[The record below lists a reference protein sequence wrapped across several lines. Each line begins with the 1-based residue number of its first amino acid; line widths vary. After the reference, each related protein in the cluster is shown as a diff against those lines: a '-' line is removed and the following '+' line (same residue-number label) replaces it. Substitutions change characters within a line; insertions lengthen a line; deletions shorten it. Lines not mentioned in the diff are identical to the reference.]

1 MSAAAAAAAAAVRA
15 ARLRTFHALL
25 ATLAG
30 SSPELRRDIDAVLRV
45 VESEILPSRGL
56 DAEGLAGAARQ
67 IVSLILP
74 EGRAP
79 DIAVL
84 DYRDRP
90 FDPLWAGG
98 EVERAL
104 APIDGSQDALL
115 WVAGLQDQFLTGP
128 RARSARCQAAY
139 DAAVETL
146 NGLAARMS
154 GRGRITVVVL

>member
-1 MSAAAAAAAAAVRA
+1 MTAAAAAAAAAVRA

-30 SSPELRRDIDAVLRV
+30 TTPELRRDIDAVLRV

-56 DAEGLAGAARQ
+56 DSEGLVSAARQ
-67 IVSLILP
+67 IVSLIMP
-74 EGRAP
+74 AGRTP

-84 DYRDRP
+84 DYRDQP

-98 EVERAL
+98 AVERAL
-104 APIDGSQDALL
+104 APVDGSSDVLL
-115 WVAGLQDQFLTGP
+115 WVVGLQDQFLGGQ
-128 RARSARCQAAY
+128 RARSARYQGAY
-139 DAAVETL
+139 DAAVDTL
-146 NGLAARMS
+146 NGLTARMS